1 MNDPAGFAHPPEPLR
16 PGVER
21 GPSGLEMIAIWAAVG
36 LLTLATFVTYARI
49 PVSELYN
56 VSREGVAGG
65 ASRTATYLNYPVAFI
80 AIALIAFAFA
90 RLYPAIKGQS
100 IPFKMGIGVLAGLAL
115 ALSLVAGAPGVL
127 NPGDLD
133 ARMVNAIPA
142 VGVVLAV
149 VLTILSLRIVGTGKP
164 APWTR
169 GDRIRL
175 AVTAALAFLSL
186 PWIFANLGFYISD
199 VPLLGALFM
208 AREIPAG
215 HTLAAVHL
223 GDHHG
228 INGVTFFLAGL
239 WLTRELP
246 RIGPAFLRGAT
257 AAYLS
262 LMLVY
267 GGFIAAQDFWLEQ
280 IVKRGWATVEI
291 PNAVQPGLTPAWGLI
306 VLGTAILAVV
316 MIRLSRTDQAKEASA
331 HREFFDPGAPAGAR
345 RREAATP

>member
-1 MNDPAGFAHPPEPLR
+1 MSDPAGFTHPPEPFR

-21 GPSGLEMIAIWAAVG
+21 SPGSLEMIAVWATVAF
-36 LLTLATFVTYARI
+36 LTLATFITYARI

-56 VSREGVAGG
+56 VSREGFAGG
-65 ASRTATYLNYPVAFI
+65 ASRTLTYLNYPIAFI

-90 RLYPAIKGQS
+90 RLYPTLAERSMTVKV
-100 IPFKMGIGVLAGLAL
+100 GIGLLAGLAL

-127 NPGDLD
+127 DPGDLD

-149 VLTILSLRIVGTGKP
+149 ALTILSLRIAGKGEP

-175 AVTAALAFLSL
+175 GITAVLVFLSL
-186 PWIFANLGFYISD
+186 PWIFANLGFYVSD

-215 HTLAAVHL
+215 ATLAAVHL

-239 WLTRELP
+239 WLSRELP
-246 RIGPAFLRGAT
+246 RIGPALLRGAT

-267 GGFIAAQDFWLEQ
+267 GAFIAAQDFWLEQ
-280 IVKRGWATVEI
+280 VVKRGWTTVEI

-306 VLGTAILAVV
+306 VLGTAVVAVV
-316 MIRLSRTDQAKEASA
+316 MIRLSRTDQAKETSA
-331 HREFFDPGAPAGAR
+331 DRGLFGPGALAGPR
-345 RREAATP
+345 QRGAATP